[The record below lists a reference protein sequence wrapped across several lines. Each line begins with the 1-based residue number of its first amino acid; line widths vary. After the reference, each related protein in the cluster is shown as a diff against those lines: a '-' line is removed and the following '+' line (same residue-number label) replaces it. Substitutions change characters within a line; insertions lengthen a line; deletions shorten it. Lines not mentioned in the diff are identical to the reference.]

1 MTKSSTKDEKE
12 VPASGVEAKKRK
24 GSLKNQLRCKKRLLS
39 KITDEEVKAKIENEM
54 KEIEEEIKIR
64 NLKEKEKKFASK
76 YHRIKFVERQKLTR
90 LEKKCKKKLEEATA
104 AADFDDIEKYQKQ
117 LEQICMDQLY
127 VAYYPNDRK
136 YISLFANG
144 IRLKDNEKT
153 AKRRNDIRQHIV
165 DKIKNKEIKTKKTW
179 VNMSVL
185 QAKGFDIGMDNV
197 VLEDEKSEQPMSAA
211 MKEAAAMAEKMKQES
226 NEKSKNEK
234 LNSSNDE
241 AMSSSDDEDE
251 KEDEKEEL
259 VDVPVV
265 DTIPTVGDS
274 DSSSEED
281 DSSSSSSSSSSSDSD
296 SSSSLSS
303 SDSDSSDDDEDNN
316 NPMQEEESDDDFLVE
331 DSGENDVKEVFA
343 KAKREKGTY
352 GMNGDKSQGWKTQ
365 RQRPGE
371 FKKKRQRY

>member
-1 MTKSSTKDEKE
+1 MAKSSTKDEKE
-12 VPASGVEAKKRK
+12 VPASGVEVKKRK

-39 KITDEEVKAKIENEM
+39 KITDEEVKAKIEHEM
-54 KEIEEEIKIR
+54 REIEEEIKLR

-90 LEKKCKKKLEEATA
+90 LEKKCKKKLEEATV
-104 AADFDDIEKYQKQ
+104 AADFEEIEKYKTQ

-144 IRLKDNEKT
+144 IRLKDDEKT
-153 AKRRNDIRQHIV
+153 AKRRDDIRQHIV
-165 DKIKNKEIKTKKTW
+165 DKIKNKEIKIKKTW

-185 QAKGFDIGMDNV
+185 KAKGFEIDMDNV
-197 VLEDEKSEQPMSAA
+197 VLEDEKSEGPMSAA
-211 MKEAAAMAEKMKQES
+211 MKEAAAMAEKMKNDS
-226 NEKSKNEK
+226 NEKSKKEK

-241 AMSSSDDEDE
+241 AMVSSGVDEDE
-251 KEDEKEEL
+251 KEDVKEDL
-259 VDVPVV
+259 AVV

-281 DSSSSSSSSSSSDSD
+281 DSSSSSSSSSDSD

-303 SDSDSSDDDEDNN
+303 SDSDSSDDDEDNDDA
-316 NPMQEEESDDDFLVE
+316 MQEEESDDDFLVE
-331 DSGENDVKEVFA
+331 DSGENNVKEVFA

-352 GMNGDKSQGWKTQ
+352 GIKGNKSQGWKTQ